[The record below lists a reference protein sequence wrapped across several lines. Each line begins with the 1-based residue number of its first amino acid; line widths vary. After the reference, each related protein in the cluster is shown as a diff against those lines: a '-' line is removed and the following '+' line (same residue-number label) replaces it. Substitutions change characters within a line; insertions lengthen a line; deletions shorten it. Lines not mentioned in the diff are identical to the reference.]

1 VDNFISSDKILIM
14 GRSGCGKSFLCRNLQ
29 TMWPR
34 RVIIDSLGEY
44 NDEPEKFNSFNSIS
58 NRLITASRENH
69 EEFTLV
75 FQFDPENENA
85 DETFNELIRILYY
98 FGNILIVIEEVQL
111 YSNPHF
117 LPHWLRNSL
126 LTGRHRNVGLIFTS
140 QRPGEVNKT
149 IVSQCR
155 HLFCGNLIDKN
166 DINYVAGFLNS
177 ESNKL
182 INLKDRKF
190 IYRGPDGIKE
200 VENNFLKNT

>member
-1 VDNFISSDKILIM
+1 M
-14 GRSGCGKSFLCRNLQ
+14 GRSGCGKSYLCRNLQ
-29 TMWPR
+29 LMWPR
-34 RVIIDSLGEY
+34 RVIIDTLGEY
-44 NDEPEKFNSFNSIS
+44 NDEREKFNSFKAIS
-58 NRLITASRENH
+58 DRLIVASRENH
-69 EEFTLV
+69 DEFTLV
-75 FQFDPENENA
+75 YQFNPENENA
-85 DETFNELIRILYY
+85 DDLFNELIRILYY

-117 LPHWLRNSL
+117 LPHWLRNTL

-166 DINYVAGFLNS
+166 DINYVSAFLNKS
-177 ESNKL
+177 SNKL

-190 IYRGPDGIKE
+190 IYRGPNGVSE